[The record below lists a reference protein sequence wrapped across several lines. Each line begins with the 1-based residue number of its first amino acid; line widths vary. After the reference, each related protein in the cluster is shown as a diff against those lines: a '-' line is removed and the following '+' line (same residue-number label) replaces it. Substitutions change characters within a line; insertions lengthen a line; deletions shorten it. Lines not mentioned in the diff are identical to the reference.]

1 MKKIAVFSGT
11 SEGRELSE
19 KLSLKGIEVDVFVAT
34 EYGEKVIN
42 KNEFLNVHC
51 GRLDENEIADYLKS
65 EKPDIIFDA
74 THPHAKII
82 TENVKKACEKTN
94 SRYIRVKRELFD
106 LFEYKE
112 LTENGIDKKWCE
124 KNIVEVAN
132 IENAKRLIDNEQERV
147 NRENAEFKI
156 NVMLTTGV
164 KELTCFQNVSY
175 KDNIYIR
182 VLPGTESIAITEKL
196 SFKRKNIIAMEG
208 PFSTEMNEA
217 LIKNYDIS
225 ILVTKNSGK
234 RGGFLEKIKACYKCN
249 TKIIVINPDEIYD
262 FGISVEE
269 AVKLVY
275 NNDDSKENNTIK
287 NTNDNYTYKEIVNT
301 DITDDTEKSVKN
313 IKIVGAGICKKEYLT
328 VEAIDSIKEAQV
340 IIGAKRMSDFAKT
353 INRTAKYYNE
363 YEPEKV
369 LNIVNNS
376 DASRFIYLVSGDTG
390 FFSGSAGIF
399 KKGLHKIEKT
409 GNNACGNKKTDSLHN
424 IKISLIPGISSVSYM
439 ASKLNIP
446 YSDMVVESMHGRE
459 IEINRLDNPDKKGF
473 FLLCTD
479 LNDIYK
485 VINNNYASHYDF
497 FIGRNFG
504 MDDELI
510 CEITKGEDLKSLARD
525 KGLYVVAGVK
535 KINSVSDKDLNINK
549 TYVISDVNIKKDEG
563 SKNKLTCG
571 IMFAATGSE
580 SGKTTVVSGLMAL
593 LKDEGEDVHG
603 FKCGSDYIDPMF
615 HKSVLGIPS
624 RNLDP
629 FFCDEDLLRQ
639 VYLANSGEINIIE
652 AAMGL
657 YDGIGVTDK
666 CSAYEVAAKLNVPI
680 ILVVDGHG
688 MGYSITALI
697 KGYIAND
704 GRGLIRGI
712 ILNRVSDKFY
722 KKISP
727 VIEKELKIKV
737 YGHLT
742 NNSEIKL
749 KSRHLGLMMPEEND
763 FLKRLDIIKN
773 EISNN
778 IRYRNIIDDLRI
790 KETSI
795 KENINSTKDEEIE
808 KFEPDN
814 SNKLT
819 DYNKSNKIKKVRIA
833 VAKDEAFTFI
843 YEDNIDLLKKYGADI
858 IYFSPLNDVA
868 LPDCDGLILYGGYPE
883 IYAENLA
890 LNNKMLDSIRA
901 FSNSGKPVLA
911 ECGGFMYLLEG
922 IENEDKESVKLASVV
937 KGVAKKKSA
946 LVRFG
951 YAYVYIKWHNK
962 EFMIKGHE
970 FHRYDVDENSVD
982 TNEIYDK
989 ESNIKYASD
998 NSVYNGIV
1006 VNNNIIAGFPHLY
1019 YLSCPE
1025 FIKEF
1030 IDTASLYI
1038 I

>member
-42 KNEFLNVHC
+42 KNGFLDIHC

-65 EKPDIIFDA
+65 ENPDIVFDA

-106 LFEYKE
+106 LWGFKE
-112 LTENGIDKKWCE
+112 LTENEIDKKWCE
-124 KNIVEVAN
+124 KNIAVVAN

-147 NRENAEFKI
+147 NREKAELKI

-164 KELTCFQNVSY
+164 KELACFQNASY
-175 KDNIYIR
+175 KDNIYVR
-182 VLPGTESIAITEKL
+182 VLPGTESIAVTEKL
-196 SFKRKNIIAMEG
+196 LFKRRNIIAMEG

-217 LIKNYDIS
+217 LIKAYNIS
-225 ILVTKNSGK
+225 VFVTKNSGK

-249 TKIIVINPDEIYD
+249 TKVIVINPDEID
-262 FGISVEE
+262 EQGISVEE
-269 AVKLVY
+269 ALFLSGE
-275 NNDDSKENNTIK
+275 DDKKAMHTEK
-287 NTNDNYTYKEIVNT
+287 TNVHTEVIN
-301 DITDDTEKSVKN
+301 DTEKCIKN

-328 VEAIDSIKEAQV
+328 VEALDSIKEAQV
-340 IIGAKRMSDFAKT
+340 IIGARRMTDFAKT
-353 INRTAKYYNE
+353 INETAEFHNE

-369 LNIVNNS
+369 IDIVNNS
-376 DASRFIYLVSGDTG
+376 SASEFIYLVSGDTG
-390 FFSGSAGIF
+390 FFSGSAGIIT
-399 KKGLHKIEKT
+399 KGLHKNT
-409 GNNACGNKKTDSLHN
+409 NNSDNVYGDTEIVDLH
-424 IKISLIPGISSVSYM
+424 KVRISLLPGISSVSYM

-459 IEINRLDNPDKKGF
+459 IEINKLDNPDKKGF

-479 LNDIYK
+479 LNDIAK
-485 VINNNYASHYDF
+485 VINSNFSLHYDF

-510 CEITKGEDLKSLARD
+510 CEITKGADLKPFARD

-535 KINSVSDKDLNINK
+535 KINFVSDKYLDIAK
-549 TYVISDVNIKKDEG
+549 TDIISEVNIKKDEDAD
-563 SKNKLTCG
+563 NELTCG
-571 IMFAATGSE
+571 IMFAATGSGN
-580 SGKTTVVSGLMAL
+580 GKTTLVSGLMAL
-593 LKDEGEDVHG
+593 LKDEGRDVHG
-603 FKCGSDYIDPMF
+603 FKCGPDYIDPMF
-615 HKSVLGIPS
+615 HKSVLGVPS

-629 FFCDEDLLRQ
+629 FFCNDDLLRQ
-639 VYLANSGEINIIE
+639 VYIANSGEINIIE

-666 CSAYEVAAKLNVPI
+666 CSAYEVAATLNVPI
-680 ILVVDGHG
+680 ILVVDGRG
-688 MGYSITALI
+688 MGYSLTALI

-704 GRGLIRGI
+704 SRGLIKGV
-712 ILNRVSDKFY
+712 ILNRVSDRFY

-737 YGHLT
+737 YGNLV
-742 NNSEIKL
+742 NNSEIEL
-749 KSRHLGLMMPEEND
+749 KSRHLGLMLPEEND
-763 FLKRLDIIKN
+763 FSKILDIIKT
-773 EISNN
+773 N
-778 IRYRNIIDDLRI
+778 IKSSIAYRDIICDLRCT
-790 KETSI
+790 KPCL
-795 KENINSTKDEEIE
+795 ENDII
-808 KFEPDN
+808 FE
-814 SNKLT
+814 SNKSEIVNYT
-819 DYNKSNKIKKVRIA
+819 SSDISKKDICDEHSSMPKVRIA

-843 YEDNIDLLKKYGADI
+843 YEDNIDLLKKYGAQI
-858 IYFSPLNDVA
+858 IYFSPLNDKV
-868 LPDCDGLILYGGYPE
+868 LPDCEGLILYGGYPE
-883 IYAENLA
+883 IYAEKLSSNHE
-890 LNNKMLDSIRA
+890 MLDNIRT

-922 IENEDKESVKLASVV
+922 IENEDKKSVKLASVI
-937 KGVAKKKSA
+937 KGVAKKKNA

-951 YAYVYIKWHNK
+951 YVDVCIRWHDK

-982 TNEIYDK
+982 TSEIYDT
-989 ESNIKYASD
+989 ESNINYASD

-1025 FIKEF
+1025 FVKEF
-1030 IDTASLYI
+1030 LRVCGCAPKPKGGI
-1038 I
+1038 